1 MGGGQPLPVF
11 FCFLLARRA
20 TRVEWGRLLSCYFYS
35 IRWAVVAAPVFSAPF
50 PRGEMNHR
58 IGGAAYHPALL
69 SFFYEAEGERAL
81 AMPPPPALFVS
92 LSFFFSAVNHKKGGA
107 A

>member
-1 MGGGQPLPVF
+1 MGGGHPLPCLF
-11 FCFLLARRA
+11 YSFYPGGPR
-20 TRVEWGRLLSCYFYS
+20 EWGGANYPPCVLYS

-58 IGGAAYHPALL
+58 IGGAAYPPALL
-69 SFFYEAEGERAL
+69 SFFYEAEDERVL
-81 AMPPPPALFVS
+81 AIPPPPALFVS
-92 LSFFFSAVNHKKGGA
+92 LPFFSAVNHKKGGA

>member
-1 MGGGQPLPVF
+1 MGGWWLFPALSFSCLRNGP
-11 FCFLLARRA
+11 R
-20 TRVEWGRLLSCYFYS
+20 EWGGASYPPCVLYS

-58 IGGAAYHPALL
+58 IGGAAYPPALL
-69 SFFYEAEGERAL
+69 SFFYEAHCERAL
-81 AMPPPPALFVS
+81 AIPPPPALFVS
-92 LSFFFSAVNHKKGGA
+92 LFFFSAVNHKKGGA